1 MPDDTPTAWYGKLQ
15 HWDPLSPGNRWENQD
30 GRVTLAGDA
39 AHPMTFQRG
48 QGLNHAITDALK
60 LVQAIERHWY
70 GGNEFDQEERVKAI
84 EGYENEMVA
93 RTSEEVRLGEM
104 NTVMMHD
111 WARLKESPVMT
122 RGMDKVER

>member
-1 MPDDTPTAWYGKLQ
+1 
-15 HWDPLSPGNRWENQD
+15 
-30 GRVTLAGDA
+30 
-39 AHPMTFQRG
+39 MTFQRG

-60 LVQAIERHWY
+60 LVQAIERHWD
-70 GGNEFDQEERVKAI
+70 GGNELNEEERAKAI
-84 EGYENEMVA
+84 EAYENEMVT

-111 WARLKESPVMT
+111 WARLEESPVMT

>member
-1 MPDDTPTAWYGKLQ
+1 
-15 HWDPLSPGNRWENQD
+15 
-30 GRVTLAGDA
+30 
-39 AHPMTFQRG
+39 MTFQRG

-60 LVQAIERHWY
+60 LVQAIERHWHRES
-70 GGNEFDQEERVKAI
+70 GFDQEEGVKAI
-84 EGYENEMVA
+84 EGYENEMVT